1 VNEFMAEH
9 DAGAV
14 SAYPEI
20 NYVTQPL
27 RREARAN
34 GDASA
39 INLWAGEAYA
49 LARELPAGEL
59 VRLLATEVVDTA

>member
-1 VNEFMAEH
+1 VNTFMAEH
-9 DAGAV
+9 DATAV

-20 NYVTQPL
+20 HHVTQPL
-27 RREARAN
+27 RRQARAH

-59 VRLLATEVVDTA
+59 VGLLATELDNAA